1 MQRKLL
7 SIVIPVYNA
16 EKYIEKLLNIFMKQN
31 LEKVEIVLVI
41 DGAKDKSFDICK
53 EYEKKN
59 NSFVVIHQENQ
70 GASMARN
77 KGIENATGE
86 YIAFVDSDDS
96 IVEDYIEKICG
107 LCEKYP
113 ADLIQLDAYIK
124 KQEEI
129 TVRETKLKEGLAD
142 LNAYYQVAL
151 GQQVNEPWDKIYKA
165 QIIREQHILFDKNMT
180 IGEDI
185 SLTLEFLKSAESVYI
200 HHEAC
205 YYYERNDE
213 GICANAKLKHLTDME
228 LLLQKM
234 EVFAQQRRINET
246 TKDVMNA
253 AMIKGVFRTVAW
265 LMQRGEKKKNIT
277 KEMQQLT
284 SINCLLNTKVGEKSA
299 EVRRILLKKKMF
311 HMATMIVGMKN
322 GH

>member
-7 SIVIPVYNA
+7 SIIIPVYNA
-16 EKYIEKLLNIFMKQN
+16 EKYIEKLLNILIKQN
-31 LEKVEIVLVI
+31 LEQVEIILVI
-41 DGAKDKSFDICK
+41 DGAKDRSFDICK
-53 EYEKKN
+53 KYEQKN
-59 NSFVVIHQENQ
+59 NSFVVIYQENQ

-96 IVEDYIEKICG
+96 IVEDYIEKTCR

-129 TVRETKLKEGLAD
+129 IVRETKLEEGFAD
-142 LNAYYQVAL
+142 LNAYYQVVL

-165 QIIREQHILFDKNMT
+165 EIIREQRILFDKNMT

-185 SLTLEFLKSAESVYI
+185 SLTLEFLKNAESVYI
-200 HHEAC
+200 HHESC

-228 LLLQKM
+228 LLLRKM
-234 EVFAQQRRINET
+234 EGFVQQKQLNEL
-246 TKDVMNA
+246 TKDIMNA
-253 AMIKGVFRTVAW
+253 AMIKGVFRTIAW
-265 LMQRGEKKKNIT
+265 LMQQGEKKKNIT
-277 KEMQQLT
+277 KTMQQFT
-284 SINCLLNTKVGEKSA
+284 NMNGLLSTKVKEKSA
-299 EVRRILLKKKMF
+299 EVRRILLKMKMY
-311 HMATMIVGMKN
+311 HVATMIVGMKN
-322 GH
+322 GY